1 MATGRDDFVIAF
13 RSAFLKKKDKQ
24 KFSLL
29 SLILLSIIVIILTN
43 INFKP
48 IQFIKIGINEIIY
61 RSSYI
66 VSKPENYLQGL
77 NLKIK
82 NHLDL
87 FENYQDIKY
96 ELENLKQE
104 KITNK
109 FLQSENEK
117 LRNLINENINSE
129 EILAKVLIDR
139 ESPFLKSIILN
150 KGTKDNVKMGMAII
164 DGVYLVGQI
173 IEVNYTNSRALLL
186 SDLNS
191 KIPSVLAPQN
201 IQAVVSGI
209 GKDYG
214 IIEHTKDDIE
224 KDLNKID
231 SIIYTSGL
239 GGIFKPGIPIRKIYK
254 NSKNKV
260 DFFSEFTQLNY
271 IKITSF
277 NIGGKN

>member
-1 MATGRDDFVIAF
+1 MAAGRDDFVIAF

-24 KFSLL
+24 KFSLF
-29 SLILLSIIVIILTN
+29 SLILLSIIVIILSN

-48 IQFIKIGINEIIY
+48 IKFLKLGINEIIY
-61 RSSYI
+61 RSTYI
-66 VSKPENYLQGL
+66 ISKPENYFKKLFF
-77 NLKIK
+77 K
-82 NHLDL
+82 LDEHINL
-87 FENYQDIKY
+87 FENYKNTKLQ
-96 ELENLKQE
+96 LETLKKE
-104 KITNK
+104 KVINN
-109 FLQSENEK
+109 FLKLENEK

-150 KGTKDNVKMGMAII
+150 KGTKDNVKMGMALL

-201 IQAVVSGI
+201 IQAVISGT
-209 GKDYG
+209 GKNYG
-214 IIEHTKDDIE
+214 IIEHTKDDIQQ
-224 KDLNKID
+224 DLEETETIV
-231 SIIYTSGL
+231 YTSGL
-239 GGIFKPGIPIRKIYK
+239 GGIFKPGIPIGKIAK
-254 NSKNKV
+254 NTKNKV
-260 DFFSEFTQLNY
+260 KFFSDFTQLNY

-277 NIGGKN
+277 NIGEKN